1 MGINWNKC
9 GDDMKESNSKPLQ
22 EMRVL
27 SRSVESGLVDNQLLR
42 SFVRTLET
50 SPEDL
55 LPHAIAE
62 VYWTAFLLYKADLKE
77 SAKRVA
83 FTVLAWLLRNSDDA
97 NLIQSGTRNV
107 QYLFKK
113 EGRQISPEEVQRI
126 ATEGKFGHAESNASI
141 EP

>member
-1 MGINWNKC
+1 
-9 GDDMKESNSKPLQ
+9 MKEPNSRALQ

-42 SFVRTLET
+42 SFVSTLET

-62 VYWTAFLLYKADLKE
+62 VYWTALLLYKADLME
-77 SAKRVA
+77 SAKRVS

-113 EGRQISPEEVQRI
+113 EGREISPEEVRRI
-126 ATEGKFGHAESNASI
+126 ATEGKFRQAESNASN
-141 EP
+141 EPLT

>member
-1 MGINWNKC
+1 
-9 GDDMKESNSKPLQ
+9 MKEPNSRPLQ

-27 SRSVESGLVDNQLLR
+27 SRSVESGLVDNNLLR
-42 SFVRTLET
+42 SFYNTLET

-62 VYWTAFLLYKADLKE
+62 VYWTAFLLYKADLRE

-113 EGRQISPEEVQRI
+113 EGREISSEEIQRI
-126 ATEGKFGHAESNASI
+126 ATEGKFAHAESNASN